1 MSTTTIR
8 LPDNLRARIEKVA
21 AARGSSAHSFMVEAV
36 ARAAEQE
43 ERRLD
48 FEAEA
53 GRRWKQMLRTGQY
66 HTPEAMRAYGMA
78 LAGGDKPTPPAPSK
92 MTPDELK
99 RLRASARRLGD
110 A

>member
-8 LPDNLRARIEKVA
+8 LPDELRERIDKLA
-21 AARGSSAHSFMVEAV
+21 AARGSSAHAFMVEAV

-43 ERRLD
+43 EQRLD

-53 GRRWKQMLRTGQY
+53 ERRFKQMLRTGEY
-66 HTPEAMRAYGMA
+66 HTLEAVRAYGMA
-78 LAGGDKPTPPAPSK
+78 LARGEKPTPPAPSK
-92 MTPDELK
+92 MTPEELK

>member
-8 LPDNLRARIEKVA
+8 LPDELRARIDKLA
-21 AARGSSAHSFMVEAV
+21 AARGSSAHAFMVEAV

-43 ERRLD
+43 EQRLD

-53 GRRWKQMLRTGQY
+53 DRRFKQMLRTGQY
-66 HTPEAMRAYGMA
+66 HTLEAMRDYGMA
-78 LAGGDKPTPPAPSK
+78 LARGEKPKRPVPSQ
-92 MTPDELK
+92 MTAEELS

>member
-8 LPDNLRARIEKVA
+8 LPDDLRERIEKVA
-21 AARGSSAHSFMVEAV
+21 AASGSSAHAFMVDAV

-43 ERRLD
+43 EQRLA

-53 GRRWKQMLRTGQY
+53 ARRFKRMLRTGEY
-66 HTPEAMRAYGMA
+66 HSPEAVRTYATA
-78 LAGGDKPTPPAPSK
+78 LARGEKPTPPAPSR
-92 MTPDELK
+92 MTTDELK

-110 A
+110 G

>member
-8 LPDNLRARIEKVA
+8 LPDELRERIDRLA
-21 AARGSSAHSFMVEAV
+21 AARGSSAHAFMVEAV

-53 GRRWKQMLRTGQY
+53 DRRFKEMLRTGEY
-66 HTPEAMRAYGMA
+66 HTLEAMRAYGMA
-78 LAGGDKPTPPAPSK
+78 LARGEKPTPPAPSK
-92 MTPDELK
+92 MTPQELE

>member
-1 MSTTTIR
+1 MSTTSLR
-8 LPDNLRARIEKVA
+8 LPEGLRERVEKLA
-21 AARGSSAHSFMVEAV
+21 ATRGSSAHSFMVDAV
-36 ARAAEQE
+36 ALAAEQE

-53 GRRWKQMLRTGQY
+53 HRRWKQLLRKGEF
-66 HTPEAMRAYGMA
+66 HTPEAMRAYAMA
-78 LAGGDKPTPPAPSK
+78 LARGENPAPPTPSR

>member
-8 LPDNLRARIEKVA
+8 LPEELRVRIETVA
-21 AARGSSAHSFMVEAV
+21 AASGSSAHAFMVQAIAEATE
-36 ARAAEQE
+36 RMEQ
-43 ERRLD
+43 RQD

-53 GRRWKQMLRTGQY
+53 ERRWKHMLQTGEY
-66 HTPEAMRAYGMA
+66 LTLEDLRAYAQA
-78 LAGGDKPTPPAPSK
+78 LGRGERPDAPTPRK
-92 MTPDELK
+92 MSAEELE

>member
-8 LPDNLRARIEKVA
+8 LPDELRARIEKLAV
-21 AARGSSAHSFMVEAV
+21 ARGSSTHSFMVEAV

-53 GRRWKQMLRTGQY
+53 ERRWKQLLRSGEY
-66 HTPEAMRAYGMA
+66 HTVEAMRTYAMA
-78 LAGGDKPTPPAPSK
+78 LARGEKPTPPVPNK

>member
-8 LPDNLRARIEKVA
+8 LPDDLRERIDKVA
-21 AARGSSAHSFMVEAV
+21 AARGSSAHAFMVGAV

-43 ERRLD
+43 EQRLD

-53 GRRWKQMLRTGQY
+53 ERRFKRMLRTGEY
-66 HTPEAMRAYGMA
+66 HSLEAVRIYAMA
-78 LAGGDKPTPPAPSK
+78 LARGEKPTPPVPSK

-110 A
+110 G

>member
-8 LPDNLRARIEKVA
+8 LPDDLRERIDRLA
-21 AARGSSAHSFMVEAV
+21 AARGSSVHAFMVEAV

-53 GRRWKQMLRTGQY
+53 EQRLQDMARTGEY
-66 HTPEAMRAYGMA
+66 LTLEDLRPYAMA
-78 LAGGDKPTPPAPSK
+78 LARGEKPEPPSVRRMGA
-92 MTPDELK
+92 DELE
-99 RLRASARRLGD
+99 RFRASLRRSG
-110 A
+110 

>member
-8 LPDNLRARIEKVA
+8 FPDELRERIERLA
-21 AARGSSAHSFMVEAV
+21 AARGSSAPAFMVEAV

-53 GRRWKQMLRTGQY
+53 ERRLEVMERTGEY
-66 HTPEAMRAYGMA
+66 LTLEDPRPDAMA
-78 LAGGDKPTPPAPSK
+78 LARGEKPDPPPVRK
-92 MTPDELK
+92 MTAAELK
-99 RLRASARRLGD
+99 RFRGSLRRSG
-110 A
+110 